1 MVFEYF
7 ENDYL
12 ERLLKLESF
21 MWEKE
26 KDLNLNVNYFEN
38 IIDILL
44 LIVLGIKEFY
54 SVVKVQV
61 YLSWLNIINVVVV
74 GKYLY
79 DLC

>member
-1 MVFEYF
+1 M
-7 ENDYL
+7 
-12 ERLLKLESF
+12 R
-21 MWEKE
+21 EKE

-44 LIVLGIKEFY
+44 LIVFGIKEFY

-61 YLSWLNIINVVVV
+61 YLSWLNIINVVVI

-79 DLC
+79 LCRVIVNLFCDLLK

>member
-1 MVFEYF
+1 M
-7 ENDYL
+7 
-12 ERLLKLESF
+12 R
-21 MWEKE
+21 EKE

>member
-1 MVFEYF
+1 M
-7 ENDYL
+7 
-12 ERLLKLESF
+12 R
-21 MWEKE
+21 EKE

-44 LIVLGIKEFY
+44 LIVFGIKEFY

-79 DLC
+79 LCRVIVNLFCDLLK

>member
-1 MVFEYF
+1 M
-7 ENDYL
+7 
-12 ERLLKLESF
+12 R
-21 MWEKE
+21 EKE

-44 LIVLGIKEFY
+44 LIVLRIKEFY

-79 DLC
+79 LCRVIVNLFCDLLK

>member
-1 MVFEYF
+1 M
-7 ENDYL
+7 
-12 ERLLKLESF
+12 R
-21 MWEKE
+21 EKE

-44 LIVLGIKEFY
+44 LIVLRIKEFY

-61 YLSWLNIINVVVV
+61 YLSWLNIINVVVI

-79 DLC
+79 GFCRVIVNLFCDFLK